1 MPPAFLL
8 GHACEPRIHIL
19 LRPKQW
25 GFLMVFSAIR
35 RGMNLAPKVT
45 ALCSSPCL
53 EESLVLPT
61 EPHWGRKTLSA
72 WSCRGRR
79 NWGRTGLDVTI
90 FGAFCSW
97 QAQSEGAQVPNTN
110 AALHSS
116 CTKGSLLQGS

>member
-8 GHACEPRIHIL
+8 SHACEPRIHIL

-25 GFLMVFSAIR
+25 GFLMAFYAIR

-90 FGAFCSW
+90 FGAF
-97 QAQSEGAQVPNTN
+97 
-110 AALHSS
+110 
-116 CTKGSLLQGS
+116 LLLASPK